1 MINNNDIAVLIGDK
15 DSAIVIM
22 DKKDFVNKFE
32 EMI

>member
-1 MINNNDIAVLIGDK
+1 MINNNDEAVLIGDK